1 MESAPIPSQMI
12 LSGTLRRGKNLTSI
26 VSKILVQVCAKSA
39 GGEPWVIE
47 NPPACDEP
55 TMVCG
60 IDVWHGSGTSKSVL
74 ALVASVNRNLSRY
87 YSGTAVHVSKEEL
100 SSQLQAL
107 TKEAVDKFKAAN
119 HGVSPKKVIV

>member
-1 MESAPIPSQMI
+1 MI
-12 LSGTLRRGKNLTSI
+12 LSGTLRRGKGITSI

-47 NPPACDEP
+47 IPPAFDEP

-60 IDVWHGSGTSKSVL
+60 IDVWHGSKTSKSVL

-100 SSQLQAL
+100 SSHLQDL
-107 TKEAVDKFKAAN
+107 TKKAVDKFKVAN
-119 HGVSPKKVIV
+119 HGALPKKVIV